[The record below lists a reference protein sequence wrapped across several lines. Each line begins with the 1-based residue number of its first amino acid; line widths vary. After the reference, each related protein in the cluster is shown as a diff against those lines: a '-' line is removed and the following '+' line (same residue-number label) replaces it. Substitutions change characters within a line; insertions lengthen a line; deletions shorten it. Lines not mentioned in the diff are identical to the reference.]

1 MRHGPFGS
9 CAHRQLLGLVIAL
22 SGKGLAHL
30 LTERIRARANGTNG
44 AVPSAERPVR
54 LADLARRQRE
64 LEVREEALILSA
76 ETEGLDRRG
85 DAEPEVVLTV
95 TLADE
100 AA

>member
-1 MRHGPFGS
+1 M
-9 CAHRQLLGLVIAL
+9 
-22 SGKGLAHL
+22 
-30 LTERIRARANGTNG
+30 
-44 AVPSAERPVR
+44 R